1 MIKDFSKDEYDEFKS
16 LFSISDTWQI
26 INNVFLEIDRKVLEH
41 GERVA
46 YIALTL
52 AKKQKLDTTTTRNL
66 VFAALFHD
74 IGMVWSEEDE
84 ERTEF
89 TAFDPKGTYEHAL
102 SSYLFLKYFSPLKKY
117 SEIVLF
123 HHGRADRQQVNEYYK
138 LGVKLH
144 ICDRIDVAEINNISR
159 DRTIELLE
167 QNSGKMFY
175 KKDVE
180 DMIAII
186 KETNVLDDLKTD
198 KCRTTIDKYLSAM
211 YFRRDVVRNYLFMA
225 TYCFEFFDTETMFH
239 ARMTSSLCYLL
250 GRYMNLDLH
259 QLSVLYTAGL
269 FGDIGKARIPH
280 SILKKPG
287 KLTPEERAIMK
298 QHDEYTKEI
307 LGGCIKDPQVIDIAY
322 SHHEKLDGSG
332 YPRGLKGDELDI
344 NKRIIAV
351 ADIASALMA
360 HRSYK
365 DAYPMEKTIEELQN
379 MVDNGKLDKQVVDAF
394 VENQQEISSY
404 LENHINRVLR
414 NLQAMRG
421 EKARLKFANTWSL

>member
-1 MIKDFSKDEYDEFKS
+1 MIRDFSKDEYDEFKS

-26 INNVFLEIDRKVLEH
+26 IKNIFMEIDRKVLEH

-74 IGMVWSEEDE
+74 IGMVWSDE
-84 ERTEF
+84 SEGSEF
-89 TAFDPKGTYEHAL
+89 KSFNPKNTYDHAL

-123 HHGRADRQQVNEYYK
+123 HHGRADREQINKYYK

-144 ICDRIDVAEINNISR
+144 ICDRIDVVEMNSVPR
-159 DRTIELLE
+159 ERTIELLRS
-167 QNSGKMFY
+167 NSGTMFY
-175 KKDVE
+175 ENDVN
-180 DMIAII
+180 DMISLI
-186 KETNVLDDLKTD
+186 KETTFLDNLKTD
-198 KCRTTIDKYLSAM
+198 KCRETIDKYLAGM

-239 ARMTSSLCYLL
+239 ARMTASLCYLL

-259 QLSVLYTAGL
+259 QLSIIYTAGL
-269 FGDIGKARIPH
+269 FGDMGKARIDH

-287 KLTPEERAIMK
+287 KLTKEEQMIMRK
-298 QHDEYTKEI
+298 HDEYTKEI
-307 LGGCIKDPQVIDIAY
+307 LEGCIKDPQVIDIAY
-322 SHHEKLDGSG
+322 SHHERLDGSG

-365 DAYPMEKTIEELQN
+365 DAYPMEKTIEELEN
-379 MVDNGKLDKQVVDAF
+379 MVKDGKLDGNVVAAF
-394 VENQQEISSY
+394 ITHQQEISSY

-414 NLQAMRG
+414 TLQAMRG
-421 EKARLKFANTWSL
+421 EKARIKFANTWSL

>member
-26 INNVFLEIDRKVLEH
+26 IKNVFLEINRKVLEH

-52 AKKQKLDTTTTRNL
+52 AKKQKLDTTSTRNL

-74 IGMVWSEEDE
+74 IGMVWSDE
-84 ERTEF
+84 GCSEYE
-89 TAFDPKGTYEHAL
+89 AFNPSDTYEHAL
-102 SSYLFLKYFSPLKKY
+102 SSYLFLKYFSPLKRY

-123 HHGRADRQQVNEYYK
+123 HHGRADRQQLNKYYK

-144 ICDRIDVAEINNISR
+144 ICDRIDVAEMNGISR

-167 QNSGKMFY
+167 HNSGKMFY
-175 KKDVE
+175 KNDVD
-180 DMIAII
+180 DMISLI
-186 KETNVLDDLKTD
+186 KDTTFLDDLKTD
-198 KCRTTIDKYLSAM
+198 ICRETIDEYLAKM

-250 GRYMNLDLH
+250 GRYLNLDLH
-259 QLSVLYTAGL
+259 QLSTLYTAGL
-269 FGDIGKARIPH
+269 FGDIGKVRIDH
-280 SILKKPG
+280 NILKKPG
-287 KLTPEERAIMK
+287 KLTPEERKIMK
-298 QHDEYTKEI
+298 KHVEYSGDI
-307 LGGCIKDPQVIDIAY
+307 LKGCIKEQSVTDIAC

-332 YPRGLKGDELDI
+332 YPLGLKAEDLDI

-351 ADIASALMA
+351 ADIAAALMA

-379 MVDNGKLDKQVVDAF
+379 MVKEGKLDAQVVGLF
-394 VENQQEISSY
+394 VEHQEEISSY

-421 EKARLKFANTWSL
+421 EKAKLKFANTWSL

>member
-1 MIKDFSKDEYDEFKS
+1 MIRDFSKDEYDEFKS

-26 INNVFLEIDRKVLEH
+26 IKNIFLEIDRKVLEH

-46 YIALTL
+46 YIVLSL
-52 AKKQKLDTTTTRNL
+52 AKRQKLDTKTTRSL

-74 IGMVWSEEDE
+74 IGMIWSDE
-84 ERTEF
+84 EETEF
-89 TAFDPKGTYEHAL
+89 KSFNPKDTYGHAL

-123 HHGRADRQQVNEYYK
+123 HHGRADREQVNPFYK

-144 ICDRIDVAEINNISR
+144 ICDRIDVAEMNGISR
-159 DRTIELLE
+159 ERTIELL
-167 QNSGKMFY
+167 NKNAGKIFY
-175 KKDVE
+175 KQDVE
-180 DMIAII
+180 DMIYLLE
-186 KETNVLDDLKTD
+186 KTSVLDDLKTN
-198 KCRTTIDKYLSAM
+198 KCRDTIDKYLSAM

-239 ARMTSSLCYLL
+239 SRMTSSLCYLL
-250 GRYMNLDLH
+250 GRYMNLNLH

-269 FGDIGKARIPH
+269 FCDIGKARIDH

-287 KLTPEERAIMK
+287 KLTDEERKIMK
-298 QHDEYTKEI
+298 RHDEYTKEI
-307 LGGCIKDPQVIDIAY
+307 LEGCIKDPQVIDIAY
-322 SHHEKLDGSG
+322 SHHERLDGSG
-332 YPRGLKGDELDI
+332 YPRGLKGSEIDI

-365 DAYPMEKTIEELQN
+365 DAYPMEKTIEELQD
-379 MVDNGKLDKQVVDAF
+379 MVDSGKLDEKVVKAF
-394 VENQQEISSY
+394 IDNQQEISAY

-414 NLQAMRG
+414 TLQAMRG
-421 EKARLKFANTWSL
+421 EKARLKFANSWSL

>member
-1 MIKDFSKDEYDEFKS
+1 MIRDFSKDEYDEFKS

-26 INNVFLEIDRKVLEH
+26 IKNIFLEIDREVLEH

-46 YIALTL
+46 YIALNL
-52 AKKQKLDTTTTRNL
+52 AKRQKLDTTTTRNL

-84 ERTEF
+84 TTEF
-89 TAFDPKGTYEHAL
+89 KAFDPKNTYDHAL

-123 HHGRADRQQVNEYYK
+123 HHGRADREQVNKFYK

-144 ICDRIDVAEINNISR
+144 ICDRIDVAEMNDISR
-159 DRTIELLE
+159 ERTIELLE
-167 QNSGKMFY
+167 KNSGTMFY
-175 KKDVE
+175 KEDVR
-180 DMIAII
+180 DMISLIE
-186 KETNVLDDLKTD
+186 ETDMLDDLKTNT
-198 KCRTTIDKYLSAM
+198 CRDTIDKYLSGM

-239 ARMTSSLCYLL
+239 ARMTASLCYLL

-269 FGDIGKARIPH
+269 FGDMGKARIDH

-287 KLTPEERAIMK
+287 KLTEEERLIMK
-298 QHDEYTKEI
+298 KHDDYTKAI
-307 LGGCIKDPQVIDIAY
+307 LEGCIKDPQVIDIAY
-322 SHHEKLDGSG
+322 SHHERLDGSG
-332 YPRGLKGDELDI
+332 YPRGLKGNELDI

-351 ADIASALMA
+351 ADTASALMA

-365 DAYPMEKTIEELQN
+365 DAYPMEKTIDELTE
-379 MVDNGKLDKQVVDAF
+379 MVKSCKLDADVVSVF
-394 VENQQEISSY
+394 IKNQQEISSY

-414 NLQAMRG
+414 TLQAMRG
-421 EKARLKFANTWSL
+421 EKANLKFANTWSL